1 MSIKTKEKHASPSIV
16 PIDHETLE
24 MLDYAESAAAKIKIE
39 NARDEIKRGEGISPT
54 PDYFADLNR
63 RIGNRVMDGGPHQD
77 A

>member
-1 MSIKTKEKHASPSIV
+1 MSTKTSDNFSPSIV
-16 PIDHETLE
+16 PIDSETSA

-39 NARDEIKRGEGISPT
+39 NARDEIKRGEAILPT

-63 RIGNRVMDGGPHQD
+63 RIGNRAADGRPHQD

>member
-1 MSIKTKEKHASPSIV
+1 MSTKTTEPHASPSIV
-16 PIDHETLE
+16 PIDGETSA

-39 NARDEIKRGEGISPT
+39 NARHEIKRGEGILPT

-63 RIGNRVMDGGPHQD
+63 RIAEHTTAGGLQPD